1 MKNSKNTSTEIQ
13 KFENLLLPQP
23 EAIKGGIIIVSDNS
37 VG

>member
-1 MKNSKNTSTEIQ
+1 MKSHQNSATEIQ
-13 KFENLLLPQP
+13 KFENFELDQP

>member
-1 MKNSKNTSTEIQ
+1 MKNSLNASTEIQ
-13 KFENLLLPQP
+13 KFENLQLAQP

>member
-1 MKNSKNTSTEIQ
+1 MKNSLKSVTEIQ
-13 KFENLLLPQP
+13 KFEDLKLTQP